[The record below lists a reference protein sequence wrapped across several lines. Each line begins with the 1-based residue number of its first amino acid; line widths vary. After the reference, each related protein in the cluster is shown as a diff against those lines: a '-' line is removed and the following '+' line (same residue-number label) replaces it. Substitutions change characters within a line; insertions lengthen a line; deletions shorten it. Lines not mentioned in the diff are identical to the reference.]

1 MYLASHGT
9 RNLCVAS
16 VVGALALGG
25 TGVALASSPGTGA
38 ASPPQKLAT
47 AKHRADVRL
56 DRAQV
61 RLDRMR
67 TRVDR
72 TKALTVDRALLDGE
86 LTTLGAQ
93 LKTVHTA
100 VDAASTGKALH
111 QALHG
116 GRSLAA
122 QGRIVVRQARQL
134 GVAGATGAAATKAA
148 ARLAATDTRV
158 NALPAGSPGRAAFHD
173 LQARVA
179 DAATQAALVATA
191 DRGLDVTNIA
201 AATRTLKAN
210 EAALTA
216 IRADHKA
223 IKADRKQVAAALR
236 SGR

>member
-1 MYLASHGT
+1 
-9 RNLCVAS
+9 
-16 VVGALALGG
+16 
-25 TGVALASSPGTGA
+25 
-38 ASPPQKLAT
+38 
-47 AKHRADVRL
+47 
-56 DRAQV
+56 
-61 RLDRMR
+61 MR

-72 TKALTVDRALLDGE
+72 TKALTADRALLDGE

-111 QALHG
+111 G
-116 GRSLAA
+116 GRSPAA

>member
-1 MYLASHGT
+1 
-9 RNLCVAS
+9 
-16 VVGALALGG
+16 
-25 TGVALASSPGTGA
+25 
-38 ASPPQKLAT
+38 
-47 AKHRADVRL
+47 
-56 DRAQV
+56 
-61 RLDRMR
+61 MR
-67 TRVDR
+67 TRVNR
-72 TKALTVDRALLDGE
+72 TKALTVDRALLDGD

-122 QGRIVVRQARQL
+122 QGRILVRQARQL
-134 GVAGATGAAATKAA
+134 GVAGATEAAATEAA
-148 ARLAATDTRV
+148 ARLAATGTRV
-158 NALPAGSPGRAAFHD
+158 NALPAGSPARAAFRD

-179 DAATQAALVATA
+179 DAAAQAARVATA
-191 DRGLDVTNIA
+191 DRGLYVTNIP

-236 SGR
+236 STR